1 MKVAICTP
9 VYRDMHWRYAES
21 LANLL
26 IRSPGIQFVC
36 NILPGHFIG
45 DQRNFL
51 VARSLEQGAEWLFWI
66 DSDQV
71 FPHDTLTRLLSRNV
85 DIVGPNVARRSS
97 PVGPTAGRLADGGSR
112 MVPVWTSP
120 EQARAN
126 ELEEVDGLGLGI
138 CLVSRRVFETVPRP
152 WFDNRNEDYLF
163 CAKAK
168 LAGFKV
174 YCDHGLTPDVGH
186 VGEKVLTM
194 VDMLADRPLVQQ
206 MMAPKR

>member
-9 VYRDMHWRYAES
+9 VYRDTHWRYTES

-26 IRSPGIQFVC
+26 LRSPSVQFVC
-36 NILPGHFIG
+36 NIIPGHFIG
-45 DQRNFL
+45 DQRNL
-51 VARSLEQGAEWLFWI
+51 LAERSMEQGAEWLFWL

-71 FPHDTLTRLLSRNV
+71 FPHDTLMRLLSRKV
-85 DIVGPNVARRSS
+85 DIVGPNIARRST
-97 PVGPTAGRLADGGSR
+97 PTGPTAGRLTNDGSR
-112 MVPVWTSP
+112 MLPVWTRP
-120 EQARAN
+120 EQAQAS
-126 ELEEVDGLGLGI
+126 ELEEVDGLGFGI
-138 CLVSRRVFETVPRP
+138 CLVSRRVFEAVPRP

-174 YCDHGLTPDVGH
+174 YCDHGLTADVGH

-194 VDMLADRPLVQQ
+194 LDTIADRPLIQH
-206 MMAPKR
+206 MMSKR